1 MGLFGKKESCAICG
15 GKVKALFPWKIE
27 GHLICNS
34 CHGNVDLP
42 EGVENN
48 MTMDEF
54 RAYLSFREENGALR
68 HQFKTT
74 QQVDFGW
81 LDDKFLFDMNNGL
94 LCMDKNL
101 NKTIFEAK
109 HIQSFVI
116 REDSAPIYEG
126 SAAGLVCYPS
136 YVPDR
141 VMAMEPQLHQIRM
154 QEQMQRNM
162 ERMVDMRDGKRDYDV
177 HFGSNY
183 HDIPEPFQKFVI
195 EIHFQQHPYWSFY
208 TADMGGPTFSNT
220 SPDANAYL
228 RDYNNK
234 VGIMD
239 QLARALM
246 ELAFPGAGMQQAG
259 AIDPVMSTQAVVT
272 PTMSVD
278 AVSEIQRFKALVDQG
293 ILTEEEFAAKKRQL
307 LGI

>member
-1 MGLFGKKESCAICG
+1 MTYTYEVHLHTNESSRCG
-15 GKVKALFPWKIE
+15 RSPA
-27 GHLICNS
+27 
-34 CHGNVDLP
+34 
-42 EGVENN
+42 
-48 MTMDEF
+48 
-54 RAYLSFREENGALR
+54 REYIP
-68 HQFKTT
+68 FY
-74 QQVDFGW
+74 
-81 LDDKFLFDMNNGL
+81 
-94 LCMDKNL
+94 MDKGYDGIVVTDHFYGN
-101 NKTIFEAK
+101 
-109 HIQSFVI
+109 
-116 REDSAPIYEG
+116 
-126 SAAGLVCYPS
+126 PS

-246 ELAFPGAGMQQAG
+246 ELAFPGVGMQQAG
-259 AIDPVMSTQAVVT
+259 ATDPVMSTQAVVT